1 MGLKNASRK
10 ELINGCALY
19 VVLGTFMSLVYYF
32 ISEYFELPPVEFV
45 FNQCRYKPTKSPLL

>member
-1 MGLKNASRK
+1 MGS
-10 ELINGCALY
+10 ALY